1 MQINACDAETFE
13 SVSMNNPDFER
24 SENVQIDDGRHCK
37 KWSMSRNES
46 WGNQRL
52 TVYRSTFYKQ
62 MLWFYPRYKI
72 WALLHA
78 YDEDREDDDMMY
90 ANYIYQLMS
99 QPSSVYDLRN
109 KSLGESNNSSENVAT
124 VTENT
129 VASKNVADDAH
140 LADGVSGSAL
150 KPQPVPTSN
159 DDKQDYSFWCG
170 AGPNAKIRYEE
181 ALKIKNSCGKMQSTT
196 TAKPSDEDLFG
207 DDDDDMQMAMDSI
220 VNTDPGVH
228 TGAVESPTKD
238 TAEVNAVKHRRIS
251 VEERIAI
258 VEEKHGKGVLDG
270 TVENAKPAATD
281 DATKATSNDSED
293 DLLSTR
299 VKSIVNTRSDVK
311 QSTKDVAFT
320 DIDSESD
327 SPLSK
332 RFNKEAHA
340 TNQNPDSN
348 SANKEFCE
356 DLTEVKLE
364 VKNASSASTQQTDAA
379 IQDLEKMKA
388 ELEKYK
394 KQHALAESENVKLR
408 QEASVFYDREQ
419 SLLEGKQNAE
429 RLHENYK
436 KREFRKI
443 KQATQQAA
451 SLTAELSRIKGE
463 NESFDQER
471 QRMQDEIDRERA
483 KKSKTDT
490 ALLPCIEAYKE
501 LIKHCHISLQSQIEH
516 VMKNG
521 SNTSSS
527 TSKYTIF
534 DGGTWINIS
543 APIEAEIDKLK
554 SKTDC
559 VTYSIGS
566 NNYETRLHQD
576 TNDKFV
582 YAIQKNTNPQFL
594 TQRLIRKTYAAITKA
609 SDKTCLSEDH
619 KKDLLFGKSFIKLC
633 PTMIDSMLLRF
644 NFDGNHSSSYSLALA
659 QLAELFNT
667 LSMNFKY
674 TQGNSHR
681 SCVFVKP
688 LALQNFLKIAKS
700 RKYTFMRIG
709 LHAGSTEAFDGVEKD
724 PLGMNMFYANKNG
737 QAYGGGFYFGLS
749 CHVTKN
755 YCYPAV
761 YGTAGQS
768 ALMALLL
775 TNENIDHNKEMNG
788 SYKTFNLAYT
798 DRFTHNCIVYHE
810 TSLILILGKVVIV

>member
-1 MQINACDAETFE
+1 MQINACDAETFV
-13 SVSMNNPDFER
+13 SVSMNDPNIER
-24 SENVQIDDGRHCK
+24 SDSVQIDDGRHCK

-72 WALLHA
+72 WALLNA

-109 KSLGESNNSSENVAT
+109 KSLGGESNNSSENVAT

-129 VASKNVADDAH
+129 VASENVATDDAH

-150 KPQPVPTSN
+150 KPQPVPTSD

-170 AGPNAKIRYEE
+170 VGPNAKIRYEEAEE

-228 TGAVESPTKD
+228 
-238 TAEVNAVKHRRIS
+238 
-251 VEERIAI
+251 
-258 VEEKHGKGVLDG
+258 
-270 TVENAKPAATD
+270 TD

-332 RFNKEAHA
+332 RYNKEAHA
-340 TNQNPDSN
+340 TNQNSDLNSN
-348 SANKEFCE
+348 SEDKDFCN
-356 DLTEVKLE
+356 DMTEVKLE
-364 VKNASSASTQQTDAA
+364 VKNASSALTQQTYSA
-379 IQDLEKMKA
+379 IQ
-388 ELEKYK
+388 ELELMKSEVEKYRK
-394 KQHALAESENVKLR
+394 KHALTESENQKLR
-408 QEASVFYDREQ
+408 QEAAEFYDREQ
-419 SLLEGKQNAE
+419 SLLNGKQNAE

-436 KREFRKI
+436 KREFSKI
-443 KQATQQAA
+443 KKATEKAA
-451 SLTAELSRIKGE
+451 TLTAELTRMKGE
-463 NESFDQER
+463 NETFDQER

-483 KKSKTDT
+483 KKSKTGT
-490 ALLPCIEAYKE
+490 ALLPCIGAYKE
-501 LIKHCHISLQSQIEH
+501 LIKHCHDSLQSQIEH

-527 TSKYTIF
+527 TSTSKYTIA
-534 DGGTWINIS
+534 DGATWMNIS

-559 VTYSIGS
+559 VTYTIGS

-644 NFDGNHSSSYSLALA
+644 NFDGNHSSSYSLELA

-688 LALQNFLKIAKS
+688 LALQNFLNIAKS

>member
-1 MQINACDAETFE
+1 MQINACDAETFV
-13 SVSMNNPDFER
+13 SVSMNDPNFER
-24 SENVQIDDGRHCK
+24 FESVQFDDGRQCK

-62 MLWFYPRYKI
+62 MLWFYPKYKI

-78 YDEDREDDDMMY
+78 YDEDREDNDMMY
-90 ANYIYQLMS
+90 AESIYELMS

-109 KSLGESNNSSENVAT
+109 KSLGESNNSS
-124 VTENT
+124 
-129 VASKNVADDAH
+129 KNVAENEATNSATDDAH

-150 KPQPVPTSN
+150 KPQPVPTP
-159 DDKQDYSFWCG
+159 DDDEQVNSFWCG
-170 AGPNAKIRYEE
+170 AGPGAKILYEE
-181 ALKIKNSCGKMQSTT
+181 ALKTKNLMQSTT

-207 DDDDDMQMAMDSI
+207 VDDDDMQMALASI

-299 VKSIVNTRSDVK
+299 VKSIVNKSNVNRS
-311 QSTKDVAFT
+311 KDVAFT
-320 DIDSESD
+320 DIDSESE

-332 RFNKEAHA
+332 RLNKQVHA
-340 TNQNPDSN
+340 TNQKTDLN
-348 SANKEFCE
+348 SEDKDFCN
-356 DLTEVKLE
+356 DMTEGVKLE
-364 VKNASSASTQQTDAA
+364 VKNASSALTQQTDSG

-394 KQHALAESENVKLR
+394 TQHALTESENQKLR
-408 QEASVFYDREQ
+408 QEASEFYNREQ
-419 SLLEGKQNAE
+419 SLLNGKQNAE

-436 KREFRKI
+436 KREHRKI
-443 KQATQQAA
+443 KQATEQAV
-451 SLTAELSRIKGE
+451 SLTAELTRMKSE
-463 NESFDQER
+463 NETFDQER

-483 KKSKTDT
+483 KKSKTGT
-490 ALLPCIEAYKE
+490 ALLPCIGAYKE
-501 LIKHCHISLQSQIEH
+501 LIKHCHDSLQSQIEH

-521 SNTSSS
+521 SNSNTSSS
-527 TSKYTIF
+527 TSKYTIW
-534 DGGTWINIS
+534 DGGTWMNVS

-554 SKTDC
+554 STTDC
-559 VTYSIGS
+559 VTYAIGS
-566 NNYETRLHQD
+566 NNYETRLYQD

-633 PTMIDSMLLRF
+633 PTIVDAMLLRF
-644 NFDGNHSSSYSLALA
+644 NFDEKQHSNHPGGLELAH
-659 QLAELFNT
+659 LAELFNS

-674 TQGNSHR
+674 TQGKSHKSR
-681 SCVFVKP
+681 LFVKP
-688 LALQNFLKIAKS
+688 LALQNFLHIAKS

-709 LHAGSTEAFDGVEKD
+709 LHAGSTEALDGVEKD
-724 PLGMNMFYANKNG
+724 PLGMNMFHAGKNG
-737 QAYGGGFYFGLS
+737 QAYGSGFYFGLS

-755 YCYPAV
+755 YCYPAQ
-761 YGTAGQS
+761 YGTA
-768 ALMALLL
+768 LIALLL
-775 TNENIDHNKEMNG
+775 TNENIDQLNG
-788 SYKTFNLAYT
+788 SYKTFNLAYPA
-798 DRFTHNCIVYHE
+798 DRYTHNCIVYHE
-810 TSLILILGKVVIV
+810 TSLILILGKVVIM